1 LPRGEKDALEM
12 TTWRLILRELQY
24 RRTNFCLG
32 VVATLIAT
40 GCVVAAISLM
50 DRYNQR
56 SQLRADDEQAK
67 LCQRMAALEDDYRKI
82 SLGLGFN
89 VMILP
94 KEQSLAD
101 FYADDFAAKLM
112 PEAYARQLAE
122 ARLASINHILPILQQ
137 RISWPERQRTIQLI
151 GTRGE
156 MALMGKGGKAT
167 LQQPVSPGRVVVG
180 YELHRSLDLAVG
192 KTLMLRGQPLVV
204 SGLQPQRG
212 NQDDITLW
220 INLAEA
226 QKLLDKQGRI
236 NAIMAIECNCAADR
250 LSTVRGE
257 IARVLP
263 DAQVVEFASQALAR
277 AEARRRAAAEAT
289 ESVERQQES
298 RSAEG
303 RQRGQLFAFLIP
315 LVIGAC
321 AVWAGLLALGNVRS
335 RIAEIGILRTLGVPS
350 ARVLTIFLA
359 RAVLIGLAGGL
370 IGFLA
375 GWMGSWLG
383 EDRISEGPRLGSRFS
398 PLLCAV
404 VLVVVPLFSA
414 AVSALPAIWAAGLD
428 PVESLKEK

>member
-1 LPRGEKDALEM
+1 M
-12 TTWRLILRELQY
+12 TIWRLILREIVC
-24 RRTNFCLG
+24 RRTNFLLSALA
-32 VVATLIAT
+32 VLVAV
-40 GCVVAAISLM
+40 GSVVAAISLL
-50 DRYNQR
+50 DRYAIRGEQR
-56 SQLRADDEQAK
+56 DEEQK
-67 LCQRMAALEDDYRKI
+67 VELKDKMRVLEDDYRKI
-82 SLGLGFN
+82 SLDLNFN
-89 VMILP
+89 LMILP
-94 KEQSLAD
+94 KEQNMAD

-122 ARLASINHILPILQQ
+122 ARLASINHILPVLQQ

-156 MALMGKGGKAT
+156 VALLGKGGKAA
-167 LQQPVSPGRVVVG
+167 LQQPVSPGHVVAG

-192 KTLMLRGQPLVV
+192 KTLTLRGQPLVV
-204 SGLQPQRG
+204 SALQPQRG

-263 DAQVVEFASQALAR
+263 DTQVIEFASQALAR
-277 AEARRRAAAEAT
+277 AEARSRAAAEAT

-298 RSAEG
+298 RWAEG
-303 RQRGQLFAFLIP
+303 RQRGRLFAVLIP

-383 EDRISEGPRLGSRFS
+383 EDRISEGPLLGPRFS
-398 PLLCAV
+398 PLLCAI
-404 VLVVVPLFSA
+404 VLAVVPLFSA
-414 AVSALPAIWAAGLD
+414 AVSSLPAIWAAGLD

>member
-1 LPRGEKDALEM
+1 M
-12 TTWRLILRELQY
+12 TTWRLILRELQF

-32 VVATLIAT
+32 VVAMLAAT

-56 SQLRADDEQAK
+56 SQLRADNEQAK
-67 LCQRMAALEDDYRKI
+67 LCQRMAVLEDDYRKI

-89 VMILP
+89 LMILP
-94 KEQSLAD
+94 KEQNMAD

-137 RISWPERQRTIQLI
+137 RISWPEGQRTIQLV

-156 MALMGKGGKAT
+156 VALLGKGGKTA
-167 LQQPVSPGRVVVG
+167 LQQPVSPGHVVVG

-192 KTLMLRGQPLVV
+192 KTLTLRGQPLVV
-204 SGLQPQRG
+204 SALQPQRG

-220 INLAEA
+220 INLAQA
-226 QKLLDKQGRI
+226 QKLLDKQGQI
-236 NAIMAIECNCAADR
+236 NAIMAIECNCAANR

-263 DAQVVEFASQALAR
+263 DTQVVEFASQALAR
-277 AEARRRAAAEAT
+277 AEARSRAAAEAT

-298 RSAEG
+298 RAAEG
-303 RQRGQLFAFLIP
+303 RQRGRLFAVLIP
-315 LVIGAC
+315 LVISAC

-335 RIAEIGILRTLGVPS
+335 RMAEIGILRTLGVRS
-350 ARVLTIFLA
+350 ARVLTIFLV

-383 EDRISEGPRLGSRFS
+383 EERISGGPLLGARFS
-398 PLLCAV
+398 PLLCAI
-404 VLVVVPLFSA
+404 VLAVAPLFSA
-414 AVSALPAIWAAGLD
+414 AVSSLPALWAAGLD
-428 PVESLKEK
+428 PVRSLKEK